1 MKIPASYRVHV
12 DVEISD
18 EQWIKLTIAF
28 LEKIYGGSLKGLSI
42 KGDDLVS
49 SWEEWGGQH
58 SWTESKVLRKAT
70 EIDKSFVEMYQRIY
84 DEARSMKVYLR

>member
-18 EQWIKLTIAF
+18 EEWIKLTISF
-28 LEKIYGGSLKGLSI
+28 LEKIYGQSLKGLSI
-42 KGDDLVS
+42 KEGDLVS
-49 SWEEWGGQH
+49 SWEECGSH
-58 SWTESKVLRKAT
+58 SWTETKILRKAT
-70 EIDKSFVEMYQRIY
+70 EIDQHFVGMYQRIY